1 MKSKVLF
8 TKELTPSALVKIYE
22 ALGHK
27 LSGNV
32 AIKLH
37 SGEAGNQ
44 NYLKPEFVEE
54 LINHINGTVA
64 ECNTAYDGERN
75 TALKHQKLLENH
87 GWSKHFKV
95 DLLDEKEDLELDVP
109 NGKRIKKTMSA
120 RILKTTTLCLF
131 YHTLKDTQWAVTVAH

>member
-22 ALGHK
+22 TLGHK

-75 TALKHQKLLENH
+75 TTLKHQKLLEIMAGVN
-87 GWSKHFKV
+87 
-95 DLLDEKEDLELDVP
+95 
-109 NGKRIKKTMSA
+109 
-120 RILKTTTLCLF
+120 ILK
-131 YHTLKDTQWAVTVAH
+131 